1 MVRQPPSTVPAPS
14 EQIARRGSSLFD
26 RIMVILMAWLLAGA
40 YLDVWAHN
48 HLSGLDSFFTP
59 WHAVLYSGYFAL
71 AIFLGV
77 PVLYNLTRGY
87 PISRSLP
94 DGYLVSL
101 LGVGMFLLGGV
112 GDLIWH
118 TLFGVERH
126 FEVALSIPH
135 LTLKF
140 SALLI
145 ACGPL
150 SAAWRRTAVEET
162 RGWSALWPTVL
173 TAAFVL
179 SGLTYFTGLADPFV
193 YPWAMV
199 GFRAGVAAGTEIS
212 TLGLVK
218 E

>member
-1 MVRQPPSTVPAPS
+1 
-14 EQIARRGSSLFD
+14 
-26 RIMVILMAWLLAGA
+26 MVILMAWLLAGA